1 MIRNYK
7 LILSTLFL
15 TAALFGASEDFQ
27 GNVTI
32 DDKLA
37 FSLTGRYTEKNGLA
51 TKTTDYFTSSGKRII
66 SEKVRYKDSSF
77 DLIDYTAHD
86 SRTGRH
92 EEIVRKDNNYV
103 VRFQSNSKK
112 KIEEKIFPGE
122 ENILHASNVAIFF
135 LKNIDTILRQDQ
147 ITFKLLVPER
157 MMVVDF
163 QIRHTG
169 SKVVNGKDCHE
180 FEMEPTLRVLKPLVK
195 PIFMYYEKQA
205 PNKIYAY
212 TGPVLPRDKNGRQ
225 LVGII
230 NFKYQSPS

>member
-7 LILSTLFL
+7 LILTTLFL
-15 TAALFGASEDFQ
+15 TTVLFGASENFQ
-27 GNVTI
+27 GNVTV

-51 TKTTDYFTSSGKRII
+51 TKTTNYFTSSGKRII

-77 DLIDYTAHD
+77 DLIDYTSHD
-86 SRTGRH
+86 SRTGRR

-103 VRFQSNSKK
+103 VRFQSNSNK

-122 ENILHASNVAIFF
+122 RNILHASNVAMFF
-135 LKNIDTILRQDQ
+135 LKNIDTILRQNQ

-163 QIRHTG
+163 QIEHTG
-169 SKVVNGKDCHE
+169 SKIINGKDCNE
-180 FEMEPTLRVLKPLVK
+180 FKMEPTLLVLKPLVK
-195 PIFMYYEKQA
+195 PIFLYYEKQA
-205 PNKIYAY
+205 PYKIHTYI
-212 TGPVLPRDKNGRQ
+212 GPILPRNNNGRQ
-225 LVGII
+225 SVGII
-230 NFKYQSPS
+230 DFKYQSPS